1 MKALCRVLA
10 ILALLAGV
18 HAAAPVAAQT
28 RFWFSSGGG
37 TFRPEAPV
45 RVGLSASYE
54 SDVEAAL
61 VPLSVAEVVGI
72 VKNGAYAQIP
82 PAALVRDR
90 RAIATVRTHIA
101 AASQKDGN
109 HEVNFGRQRPGFYA
123 FRLRQGGEYTGARLL
138 SVTTVGIVTAD
149 TGGSLTAYALD
160 LRTMRARHDVTF
172 DRYASSG
179 ERRDSLRA
187 DADGLAAFG
196 DPKGTDLVFARG
208 DDGTLAFAYAPYT
221 IAQGIPQHA
230 GYIQTDRPIYRPGDR
245 VHYRALVRD
254 GVPGSYTVPAGEVSL
269 TIRDPEWKDVST
281 TKVRLDAFG
290 AFADDLPLAEDAK
303 LGTYQITVNDT
314 TTSFAVEAY
323 KKPEYVIDVAAPRYV
338 VGGDSGRF
346 GVAARY
352 FFGRPAAGMRLHYR
366 ATFSNANVWWRRASP
381 FRFSGYQQPAS
392 AAIPPIVEG
401 DLVADAAGRATIV
414 VPTRAVDDEKLLGVE
429 VDARDTTGR
438 TVTAAI
444 STTLTPS
451 SFYLTVVPRRSFVT
465 AGESL
470 DLDVH
475 SIAYDTM
482 KPRPGTS
489 VTVSFART
497 WYEANEYRHEDL
509 PGDTANVTTDANGTA
524 TVHWKPLGAGSFTVT
539 ATSRDER
546 GRDVSTTSWI
556 WAAAERYAR
565 SYAFNEVGVIPQKA
579 EYAPGEHASVL
590 VTSPQADVDALV
602 RVTGGERDRIFVRH
616 LAVQTT
622 TLEIE
627 PPSGVPHYRVSVL
640 VPTARG
646 TLTASAELMVVPAP
660 HRLRVTIAPQ
670 RAKYLPGDIARF
682 AIRVE
687 DGAGRGVPAQVG
699 LGVVDDAIF
708 ALRPSAA
715 FDPFAAFYGTSGR
728 YRGANSS
735 WTSLDSLSSYF
746 DTSLKMIGSV
756 QSRAA
761 SGAFVPSPIV
771 DMYSIGAAAQQ
782 PSFEGL
788 RSDFHDTAYWSPTVT
803 TGPDGRATV
812 AFRWPDS
819 LTSYTASGIAAT
831 QGADFGQGAGA
842 ALVTKDFLVRLGA
855 PRFLRRGD
863 AARITAV
870 AQGTPR
876 AKTARLRFSAPALGV
891 DDVTTTARFDRNASA
906 NAYWNVRGGELGNPL
921 LRLAGTSGALAD
933 GMQVALPVESALSA
947 QHLRAAGKLPAETS
961 VALVLPRGGDAGAL
975 RIDLAPS
982 ALAQLIADVRLLQV
996 YPYYCVEQTMS
1007 AALPA
1012 VFVDRLR
1019 KRITLPPAAG
1029 PEPAQVAKRAVDRL
1043 VKLQHPDGSWGW
1055 WEHDAANPFMTAYAL
1070 YGLAELAREGYD
1082 VPPATLSRG
1091 IDNLARQIAASGDTL
1106 AFWGGAQPGSEWNT
1120 RAFMLYAL
1128 ADAKPSAVDR
1138 TVLAAAD
1145 THAKGMNP
1153 YALAV
1158 LGLAHVELADRAG
1171 AQPILAE
1178 LLGRVTDEGTS
1189 AHWKGAAWHYR
1200 WMDDPIETTAYALRF
1215 VHAMTPGDP
1224 RVAHAVN
1231 WLRAQQHGS
1240 WFETTKDTAAA
1251 IYAMAE
1257 AESVT
1262 ADELH
1267 PHETI
1272 RVTLDGREIKRVRID
1287 APVLPRNQRSIVLAP
1302 QDVRHGGMLRF
1313 EREGTGGL
1321 SWSTD
1326 WTQFVPMPAAAAG
1339 DAPFRITRTY
1349 SSQRGNDWRI
1359 GDQVDVDVTVEA
1371 TGDTQYVAIED
1382 PMPAGLEYQPRQHE
1396 SGDNWSGL
1404 QFFDD
1409 RVLFFAD
1416 QMWRGSPLH
1425 FHYTLRATTA
1435 GTFAAPAPSAYAMY
1449 GPPVTSSGLSAT
1461 VTIR

>member
-10 ILALLAGV
+10 ILALLAGLD
-18 HAAAPVAAQT
+18 AAAPLGAQT
-28 RFWFSSGGG
+28 RFWFASGGG

-45 RVGLSASYE
+45 RVGVYASYE

-72 VKNGAYAQIP
+72 VNRAYAAV
-82 PAALVRDR
+82 PAALVQDR

-101 AASQKDGN
+101 AGSQKDGN
-109 HEVNFGRQRPGFYA
+109 HQVDFGRQRPGFYA
-123 FRLRQGGEYTGARLL
+123 FRLRQGGEFAGARLL
-138 SVTTVGIVTAD
+138 SVTSVGIVTAD

-187 DADGLAAFG
+187 DPDGLAVFG
-196 DPKGTDLVFARG
+196 ELNGTDVVFARG
-208 DDGTLAFAYAPYT
+208 DDGALTFAHAPYT
-221 IAQGIPQHA
+221 IGQAIEQHA

-254 GVPGSYTVPAGEVSL
+254 GVPGSYTVPAGEVTL

-290 AFADDLPLAEDAK
+290 AFAADLPLADDAK
-303 LGTYQITVNDT
+303 LGIYQIAVNNVAT
-314 TTSFAVEAY
+314 AFAVEAY

-338 VGGDSGRF
+338 VSGDPGRF

-366 ATFSNANVWWRRASP
+366 ATFADANAWWRRGSP
-381 FRFSGYQQPAS
+381 FRFSGYQDPVS
-392 AAIPPIVEG
+392 TAAPPVVEG
-401 DLVADAAGRATIV
+401 DLVADVAGRATIV
-414 VPTRAVDDEKLLGVE
+414 VPTRAVDNEKLLNVE
-429 VDARDTTGR
+429 VDARDATGR
-438 TVTAAI
+438 TVTAAT
-444 STTLTPS
+444 STTLTPA
-451 SFYLTVVPRRSFVT
+451 SFYLTVVPQRWFVR

-470 DLDVH
+470 DLDLS
-475 SIAYDTM
+475 SIAYDTR
-482 KPRPGTS
+482 KARPGTP
-489 VTVSFART
+489 VAVSFARR
-497 WYEANEYRHEDL
+497 WYETGEQRREELFAD
-509 PGDTANVTTDANGTA
+509 AASVTTDANGHA
-524 TVHWKPLGAGSFTVT
+524 TVHWKPTGSGSFTVT

-546 GRDVSTTSWI
+546 GRDVSTVSWI
-556 WAAAERYAR
+556 WVADERYSRA
-565 SYAFNEVGVIPQKA
+565 YTFDGVTVIPQKSG
-579 EYAPGEHASVL
+579 YAPGERGSVL
-590 VTSPQADVDALV
+590 VTAPQGDVDALV
-602 RVTGGERDRIFVRH
+602 RVTGGARDRIFVRH
-616 LAVQTT
+616 LASQAT

-627 PPSGVPHYRVSVL
+627 PPSDLPHYRVSVL
-640 VPTARG
+640 VPTLHG
-646 TLTASAELMVVPAP
+646 TSTGYAELTVVPAP
-660 HRLRVTIAPQ
+660 HLLHVTIAPQ
-670 RAKYLPGDIARF
+670 KAKFLPGETARF

-687 DGAGRGVPAQVG
+687 DGAGRGVPAQIG

-708 ALRPSAA
+708 ALRRSAA
-715 FDPFAAFYGTSGR
+715 FDPFAAFYATSGP
-728 YRGANSS
+728 YRGATWS
-735 WTSLDSLSSYF
+735 WTSLDDMSSYV
-746 DTSLKMIGSV
+746 DTPLKMIGSV

-761 SGAFVPSPIV
+761 SGAFVPSLTV
-771 DMYSIGAAAQQ
+771 DMYNVGAAAQA

-788 RSDFHDTAYWSPTVT
+788 RSDFRDTAYWAPAVT
-803 TGPDGRATV
+803 TGQDGRATV

-891 DDVTTTARFDRNASA
+891 TDVTTTARFDRNASA
-906 NAYWNVRGGELGNPL
+906 NAHWNVRGGELGNRL

-933 GMQVALPVESALSA
+933 GMQVAVPVESALSA
-947 QHLRAAGKLPAETS
+947 EHLRAAGKLPAEAS
-961 VALVLPRGGDAGAL
+961 LALVLPRGGDAGPL

-1019 KRITLPPAAG
+1019 KRITLPPAEG

-1043 VKLQHPDGSWGW
+1043 VKLQHADGSWGW

-1082 VPPATLSRG
+1082 VPPVTLSRG
-1091 IDNLARQIAASGDTL
+1091 IDNLSRQIAASGDTL

-1128 ADAKPSAVDR
+1128 ADAKPAAVDR
-1138 TVLAAAD
+1138 KVLAAAD
-1145 THAKGMNP
+1145 AHAKGMNP

-1171 AQPILAE
+1171 AQPILSE
-1178 LLGRVTDEGTS
+1178 LLGRVTDDGTS

-1215 VHAMTPGDP
+1215 VHAMTPADP

-1251 IYAMAE
+1251 IYAMVE

-1262 ADELH
+1262 SDELH

-1287 APVLPRNQRSIVLAP
+1287 APVLPRDQRSIVLAP
-1302 QDVRHGGMLRF
+1302 EAVRHGGTLRF
-1313 EREGTGGL
+1313 EREGTGAL
-1321 SWSTD
+1321 AWSTD
-1326 WTQFVPMPAAAAG
+1326 WTQFVPTPSAAAG
-1339 DAPFRITRTY
+1339 QAPFRISRTY
-1349 SSQRGNDWRI
+1349 SAQRGNDWRI
-1359 GDQVDVDVTVEA
+1359 GDQVDVDVTVVA

-1396 SGDNWSGL
+1396 SGDDWTGL

-1416 QMWRGSPLH
+1416 RMWKEHPLH
-1425 FHYTLRATTA
+1425 FHYTLRATTV

-1449 GPPVTSSGLSAT
+1449 GPPNTSSGLSAT

>member
-1 MKALCRVLA
+1 MKALYRV
-10 ILALLAGV
+10 LALLAVLAGL
-18 HAAAPVAAQT
+18 HSAAPAGAQP
-28 RFWFSSGGG
+28 RFWFTSDGA

-45 RVGLSASYE
+45 RLGVYASYE

-61 VPLSVAEVVGI
+61 VPVSVAEVVEI
-72 VKNGAYAQIP
+72 VKNGGNAQVP
-82 PAALVRDR
+82 PALVRDR
-90 RAIATVRTHIA
+90 RAIATVRTRIA
-101 AASQKDGN
+101 AGSQKDGN
-109 HEVNFGRQRPGFYA
+109 HAVNFGRQPLGFYA
-123 FRLRQGGEYTGARLL
+123 FRLRVGGEFAGARLL
-138 SVTTVGIVTAD
+138 SVTTLGIVTAD
-149 TGGSLTAYALD
+149 TGGALSVYALD
-160 LRTMRARHDVTF
+160 LRTMRARRDVSF
-172 DRYASSG
+172 ERYAQSG
-179 ERRDSLRA
+179 ERRDTVRP
-187 DADGLAAFG
+187 DADGLAAFE
-196 DPKGTDLVFARG
+196 DPKSTGLVFARS
-208 DDGTLAFAYAPYT
+208 DDGALAFAFAPNT
-221 IAQGIPQHA
+221 IDRATRQQA

-254 GVPGSYTVPAGEVSL
+254 GVPGSYSVPAGEVSL
-269 TIRDPEWKDVST
+269 TIRDPDWKEVST
-281 TKVRLDAFG
+281 STVRLDAFG
-290 AFADDLPLAEDAK
+290 AFAGDLPLADDAK
-303 LGTYQITVNDT
+303 LGGYQIRVNAT
-314 TTSFAVEAY
+314 TAFFAVEAY
-323 KKPEYVIDVAAPRYV
+323 KKPEYVIDVGAPRSV
-338 VGGDSGRF
+338 VGGDPGRF
-346 GVAARY
+346 SVAARY

-366 ATFSNANVWWRRASP
+366 ATFSNAYAWWRRGSP
-381 FRFSGYQQPAS
+381 FRFGGYQQP
-392 AAIPPIVEG
+392 PPAEVPSVEG
-401 DLVADAAGRATIV
+401 DLVADATGRATIV
-414 VPTRAVDDEKLLGVE
+414 VPTRLVDDEKRLNVE
-429 VDARDTTGR
+429 VDARDATGR
-438 TVTAAI
+438 TVTAAT

-451 SFYLTVVPRRSFVT
+451 SFYLTVVPRRFFVT

-475 SIAYDTM
+475 SIVYDTR
-482 KPRPGTS
+482 KPRAGTP
-489 VTVSFART
+489 VAVSFART
-497 WYEANEYRHEDL
+497 WYEANEYKHEAL
-509 PGDTANVTTDANGTA
+509 PDEGASVTTDANGA
-524 TVHWKPLGAGSFTVT
+524 AAVHWKPPGGGSFTVT

-546 GRDVSTTSWI
+546 GRDVSTVTWI
-556 WAAAERYAR
+556 WVAAERYAR
-565 SYAFNEVGVIPQKA
+565 SYAFNEVSVIPQKA
-579 EYAPGEHASVL
+579 AYAPGEPASVL
-590 VTSPQADVDALV
+590 VTAPQGEVDALV
-602 RVTGGERDRIFVRH
+602 RVTGGERDRIFVRR
-616 LAVQTT
+616 LSAQTT

-627 PPSGVPHYRVSVL
+627 PPSGVARYRVSVL
-640 VPTARG
+640 VPTAKGAQTG
-646 TLTASAELMVVPAP
+646 TAELMVVPAP
-660 HRLRVTIAPQ
+660 HLLHVTIAPQ
-670 RAKYLPGDIARF
+670 KRKYLPGEIARF

-708 ALRPSAA
+708 ALRRSGEI
-715 FDPFAAFYGTSGR
+715 DPFAAFYGTSGP
-728 YRGANSS
+728 YRGTNSS
-735 WTSLDSLSSYF
+735 WSNLDALSTYV
-746 DTSLKMIGSV
+746 DAPLTRIGATQARS
-756 QSRAA
+756 A
-761 SGAFVPSPIV
+761 SGTFVPSP
-771 DMYSIGAAAQQ
+771 AADTYNLAAIPPP

-788 RSDFHDTAYWSPTVT
+788 RSDFRDTAYWSPAVT
-803 TGPDGRATV
+803 TGQDGRGTV

-831 QGADFGQGAGA
+831 QGSDFGQGAGA

-863 AARITAV
+863 AARITGV

-876 AKTARLRFSAPALGV
+876 AKTARMRFSAPALGV
-891 DDVTTTARFDRNASA
+891 ADVTTTALFDRNASA
-906 NAYWNVRGGELGNPL
+906 NAHWNVRGGELGNPL

-933 GMQVALPVESALSA
+933 GMQLALPVESALSA
-947 QHLRAAGKLPAETS
+947 QHLRAAGRLPADTA
-961 VALVLPRGGDAGAL
+961 VALALPRGGDAGAL

-1012 VFVDRLR
+1012 VFVDRMR
-1019 KRITLPPAAG
+1019 KRITLPPNEG

-1070 YGLAELAREGYD
+1070 YGLAELAREGYA
-1082 VPPATLSRG
+1082 VPPETLSRG
-1091 IDNLARQIAASGDTL
+1091 IDNLARQINAPAATL
-1106 AFWGGAQPGSEWNT
+1106 APWGGAQPGSEWNT

-1128 ADAKPSAVDR
+1128 ADAKPAAVDR
-1138 TVLAAAD
+1138 TMLAAAD
-1145 THAKGMNP
+1145 THAKGMNA

-1158 LGLAHVELADRAG
+1158 LGLAHIELADRAG

-1178 LLGRVTDEGTS
+1178 LLGRVTDEGTT
-1189 AHWKGAAWHYR
+1189 AHWKGAWRYR

-1224 RVAHAVN
+1224 HVARAVN

-1240 WFETTKDTAAA
+1240 WFATTKDTAAA

-1262 ADELH
+1262 SDELH

-1272 RVTLDGREIKRVRID
+1272 RVTLDGREIKRLRID
-1287 APVLPRNQRSIVLAP
+1287 APVLPRDQRSIVLAP
-1302 QDVRHGGMLRF
+1302 SDMRRGGTLRF

-1321 SWSTD
+1321 AWSTD
-1326 WTQFVPMPAAAAG
+1326 WTQFVPAPVTSAG
-1339 DAPFRITRTY
+1339 DAPFRISRTY

-1359 GDQVDVDVTVEA
+1359 GDQVDVDVTVVA

-1396 SGDNWSGL
+1396 AGDDWSGL

-1416 QMWRGSPLH
+1416 RMWKEHPLH

-1435 GTFAAPAPSAYAMY
+1435 GTFAAPAPNAYAMY
-1449 GPPVTSSGLSAT
+1449 GPPNTANGLPAT